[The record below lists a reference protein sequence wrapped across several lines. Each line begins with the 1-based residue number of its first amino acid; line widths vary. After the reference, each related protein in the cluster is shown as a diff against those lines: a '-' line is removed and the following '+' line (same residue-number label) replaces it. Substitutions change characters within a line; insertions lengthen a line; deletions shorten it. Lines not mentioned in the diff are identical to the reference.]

1 MDQFAAMASRR
12 SMVHNGSKTGRK
24 RLVDMIGFL
33 FMSWKNNI
41 DMFEAIVD
49 DLAKALIQ
57 WPHYSKFME
66 KGIIGWE
73 IKKNRNCCFLLD
85 LNSCHLQYLPKD
97 I

>member
-1 MDQFAAMASRR
+1 
-12 SMVHNGSKTGRK
+12 
-24 RLVDMIGFL
+24 
-33 FMSWKNNI
+33 
-41 DMFEAIVD
+41 MFEAIVD